1 MTYLVACKSSISS
14 AHKCCQKMSRQM
26 TLQKKSLSETKAKRL
41 EMYTKTN
48 TESEHR
54 KHRLKTFFSSKNVL
68 F

>member
-1 MTYLVACKSSISS
+1 
-14 AHKCCQKMSRQM
+14 M
-26 TLQKKSLSETKAKRL
+26 TLQKKSLSETKAKQL

-54 KHRLKTFFSSKNVL
+54 KHQLKTFFSSKNVL